1 MDGGCSSKVNPA
13 LTVVSSNC
21 TDFLVCHEIGLW
33 FNSPF
38 VNLWIH
44 PHDFVRLVDDLEGY
58 MDVPL
63 RFVKEDQVKYPVA
76 ILKDVR
82 IYFQHYKSE
91 EYLMNI
97 KLSSPIKN
105 IRNLSLH
112 IT

>member
-1 MDGGCSSKVNPA
+1 
-13 LTVVSSNC
+13 
-21 TDFLVCHEIGLW
+21 
-33 FNSPF
+33 
-38 VNLWIH
+38 
-44 PHDFVRLVDDLEGY
+44 

-76 ILKDVR
+76 MLKDVR